1 MDVLLSFFASTAHT
15 LIQSVPI
22 SSEHKG
28 QAVGVLLTLFYKN
41 LLTHQNVINSNVS
54 IWA

>member
-1 MDVLLSFFASTAHT
+1 MVSMKTMSKRGYMDVLLSFFASTAHT

-28 QAVGVLLTLFYKN
+28 QAVGVL
-41 LLTHQNVINSNVS
+41 
-54 IWA
+54 